1 MGWTFMTMIVH
12 EDCDPTVA
20 KDKKLPYTAF
30 IVEYMREGRIA
41 YDIAVSTSQV
51 ELFVPYYDKYKKD
64 FKSFKQTEGRVAPN
78 LWQAPTQP
86 IKPKKP
92 KKE

>member
-1 MGWTFMTMIVH
+1 MTMIVH

-51 ELFVPYYDKYKKD
+51 ELFDTYYFIGLDYNTNPYEIEAEYEEQNWKKYKINTNKI
-64 FKSFKQTEGRVAPN
+64 G
-78 LWQAPTQP
+78 
-86 IKPKKP
+86 
-92 KKE
+92 